1 MEYGSLTADQRR
13 LYRETVTGSHSRRFT
28 VLLLDLDGK
37 VKRDLTDG
45 YQGGSLQGDDSR
57 APVEVFEASVL
68 DRQGRLD
75 WTNGEHRHFQL
86 RVIDH
91 RFVPGIGADGAWV
104 EEVGFEGPIWDF
116 TRQGPDVKI
125 VAHSGERLAMG
136 SVRNTFT
143 RPRKAKA
150 HAVIDDLLAAAG
162 AKRSQRR
169 IPRLKARLPKSVT
182 IGVRRGKDDP
192 KTKKRDE
199 RRRVQILRADPASA
213 TYYGT
218 AAGIAAGID
227 RELFWEP
234 GRFVLAAP
242 QNKPSLTL
250 TDATVLA
257 PVEEKRGKEG
267 EVPNT
272 WLVLGHK
279 PKGKKR
285 IAAKVQLPNSHPAS
299 PRKMGWN
306 NTPRNITERV
316 ENEKLRRK
324 KQARAVGIRRRNA
337 AMRELVVYQV
347 QAIPVRARL
356 RPNSLAWV
364 PTASGRARVRVKQ
377 WTIPYSAGA
386 DAMTI
391 GVNRRRG

>member
-13 LYRETVTGSHSRRFT
+13 LHEETVAGSHHRRFT

-37 VKRDLTDG
+37 VQRDLTEG

-57 APVEVFEASVL
+57 APVEVFEGSVL
-68 DRQGRLD
+68 DQQGHLD
-75 WTNGEHRHFQL
+75 WSNGEHRHFQL

-91 RFVPGIGADGAWV
+91 RFIPTIGAEGTWV

-116 TRQGPDVKI
+116 TRQGPEVKI
-125 VAHSGERLAMG
+125 VAQSGERLAMG

-162 AKRSQRR
+162 AKKSQRR
-169 IPRLKARLPKSVT
+169 IPKLKARLPKSVT
-182 IGVRRGKDDP
+182 IGVLRGKD
-192 KTKKRDE
+192 KKDTRRDE

-218 AAGIAAGID
+218 AEGIAVGIG

-250 TDATVLA
+250 TDATILA
-257 PVEEKRGKEG
+257 PVEEKRGKDG

-285 IAAKVQLPNSHPAS
+285 IAAKVQLPSSHPAS

-306 NTPRNITERV
+306 DTPRNITERI
-316 ENEKLRRK
+316 ENEKFRRK
-324 KQARAVGIRRRNA
+324 KQARAAGIRRRNA

-347 QAIPVRARL
+347 QAVPVRARL

-364 PTASGRARVRVKQ
+364 STASGQARVRVKQ
-377 WTIPYSAGA
+377 WTIPYSADA
-386 DAMTI
+386 DPMTI